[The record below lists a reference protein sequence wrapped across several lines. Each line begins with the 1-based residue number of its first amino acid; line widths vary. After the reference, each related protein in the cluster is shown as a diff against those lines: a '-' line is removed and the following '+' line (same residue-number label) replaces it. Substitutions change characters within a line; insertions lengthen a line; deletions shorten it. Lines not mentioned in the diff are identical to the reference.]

1 MVEEDRFFVQPFAR
15 RGGALIAAELVACDS
30 EEQAFR
36 KGKQMASRVTGA
48 VFYRIETGASG
59 DQWTEI
65 EVLAT
70 IGEVPCEAA

>member
-1 MVEEDRFFVQPFAR
+1 MKRGDYIVQPFVR
-15 RGGALIAAELVACDS
+15 RGGQLAAS
-30 EEQAFR
+30 EARRCETEDEAFR
-36 KGKQMASRVTGA
+36 HGRQMMNRVAGV

-70 IGEVPCEAA
+70 IGDAPEEAA

>member
-1 MVEEDRFFVQPFAR
+1 MQKGDYIVQPFLK
-15 RGGALIAAELVACDS
+15 RGGELRPTDALRCES
-30 EEQAFR
+30 EDEAFR
-36 KGKQMASRVTGA
+36 HGRQMMDRVAGL

-70 IGEVPCEAA
+70 VGEAPEEAA

>member
-1 MVEEDRFFVQPFAR
+1 MADDDRFIVQPFKRRNGELEAR
-15 RGGALIAAELVACDS
+15 EAVHCTSEAE
-30 EEQAFR
+30 AFR
-36 KGKQMASRVTGA
+36 RGKQMSGRVSGA

-70 IGEVPCEAA
+70 IGDVPSEAA